1 LANYKEKTMIEKT
14 TSVIA
19 LMPST
24 KNQIKS
30 FVHKTVTELKDGYT
44 NPLAYYVQLKAVE
57 TTIKDLLAN
66 KEVREMVSMEA
77 KKYGKTFDLQGVKIE
92 YSENISPKYDY
103 TVCGDIEWDE
113 MQVQLKELQE
123 KIKLRETFLKS
134 IPANATIMDENGVKL
149 FPPTKTASEGI
160 KVTLK

>member
-1 LANYKEKTMIEKT
+1 MIENT
-14 TSVIA
+14 TSVMA

-24 KNQIKS
+24 KDQIKS

-44 NPLAYYVQLKAVE
+44 NPLSYYVQLKAVE
-57 TTIKDLLAN
+57 TTIKELLAN
-66 KEVREMVSMEA
+66 KEVREMVSTEA
-77 KKYGKTFDLQGVKIE
+77 KKYGKSFDLHGVKIE
-92 YSENISPKYDY
+92 YSENMSPKYEY

-113 MQVQLKELQE
+113 MQIELKELQE

-149 FPPTKTASEGI
+149 FPPTKTATEGI

>member
-1 LANYKEKTMIEKT
+1 MIENT
-14 TSVIA
+14 TSVMA

-24 KNQIKS
+24 KDQIKS

-44 NPLAYYVQLKAVE
+44 NPLSYYVQLKAVE

-66 KEVREMVSMEA
+66 KEVREMVSTEA
-77 KKYGKTFDLQGVKIE
+77 KKYGKAFDMHGANIE

-103 TVCGDIEWDE
+103 TVCGDIEWDL
-113 MQVQLKELQE
+113 MQMELKELQE
-123 KIKLRETFLKS
+123 KIKLRETFLKA

>member
-1 LANYKEKTMIEKT
+1 MIENT
-14 TSVIA
+14 TSVMA

-24 KNQIKS
+24 KDQIKS

-66 KEVREMVSMEA
+66 KEVREMVFTEA
-77 KKYGKTFDLQGVKIE
+77 KKHGLTFKLQGVQIE

-113 MQVQLKELQE
+113 MQLELKALQE

>member
-1 LANYKEKTMIEKT
+1 MIENT
-14 TSVIA
+14 TSVMA

-24 KNQIKS
+24 KEQIKS
-30 FVHKTVTELKDGYT
+30 FVHKTVTELKDGYS
-44 NPLAYYVQLKAVE
+44 NPLAYYIQLKAVE

-66 KEVREMVSMEA
+66 KEVREMVSTKA
-77 KKYGKTFDLQGVKIE
+77 KKHGLTFELHGVKIE

-123 KIKLRETFLKS
+123 KIKLRETFLKA

>member
-1 LANYKEKTMIEKT
+1 M
-14 TSVIA
+14 A

-24 KNQIKS
+24 KEQIKS
-30 FVHKTVTELKDGYT
+30 FVHKTITELKDGYS
-44 NPLAYYVQLKAVE
+44 NPLSYYIQLKAVE

-66 KEVREMVSMEA
+66 KEVREMVSTEA
-77 KKYGKTFDLQGVKIE
+77 KKYGKAFDMHGANIE

-103 TVCGDIEWDE
+103 SVCGDIAWDE
-113 MQVQLKELQE
+113 MQMELKELQD
-123 KIKLRETFLKS
+123 KIKLRETFLKA

>member
-1 LANYKEKTMIEKT
+1 MIENT
-14 TSVIA
+14 TSVMA

-24 KNQIKS
+24 KDQIKS
-30 FVHKTVTELKDGYT
+30 FVHKTVTELKDGYS

-66 KEVREMVSMEA
+66 KEVREMVSTEA
-77 KKYGKTFDLQGVKIE
+77 KKHGLTFELHGVKIE

-123 KIKLRETFLKS
+123 KIKLRETFLKA

>member
-1 LANYKEKTMIEKT
+1 M
-14 TSVIA
+14 A

-30 FVHKTVTELKDGYT
+30 FVHKTVTELKDGYS
-44 NPLAYYVQLKAVE
+44 NPLSYYIQLKAVE

-66 KEVREMVSMEA
+66 KDVREMVSTEA
-77 KKYGKTFDLQGVKIE
+77 KKYGKSFDLHGVKIE

-103 TVCGDIEWDE
+103 SVCGDIVWDE
-113 MQVQLKELQE
+113 MQMELKALQE
-123 KIKLRETFLKS
+123 KIKVRETFLKA
-134 IPANATIMDENGVKL
+134 IPENSTIMDENGVQL
-149 FPPTKTASEGI
+149 LPPTKTASEGI

>member
-1 LANYKEKTMIEKT
+1 MIENT
-14 TSVIA
+14 TSVMA

-24 KNQIKS
+24 KDQIKS
-30 FVHKTVTELKDGYT
+30 FVHKTVNELKDGYT

-66 KEVREMVSMEA
+66 KEVREMVSTEA
-77 KKYGKTFDLQGVKIE
+77 KKHGLTFELHGVKIE

>member
-1 LANYKEKTMIEKT
+1 MIENT
-14 TSVIA
+14 TSVMA

-24 KNQIKS
+24 KDQIKS
-30 FVHKTVTELKDGYT
+30 FVHKTVTELKDGYS
-44 NPLAYYVQLKAVE
+44 NPLSYYIQLKAVE

-66 KEVREMVSMEA
+66 KEVREMVSTEA
-77 KKYGKTFDLQGVKIE
+77 KKYGKSFDLHGVKIE

-103 TVCGDIEWDE
+103 SVCGDIAWDE
-113 MQVQLKELQE
+113 MQMELKALQE
-123 KIKLRETFLKS
+123 KIKLREAFLKA
-134 IPANATIMDENGVKL
+134 IPENSTIMDENGVQL